1 MASSSL
7 RRNLDS
13 IPPRVLQ
20 IQQAIAP
27 LREEIRNHP
36 LYRSLRNADQ
46 VRVFLE
52 HHVYAVWDFMSL
64 LKSLQVELTRVRP
77 PWQPI
82 GDGLVRRFINEL
94 VLEEEY
100 DQIGERYISHLELYR
115 EAMQQAGADIHA
127 LDCLLQHCDSEAH
140 PWKSCPAPSAAQIF
154 VAQTWQ
160 WIEHGSLAAR
170 AAAFTFGREDMI
182 PAMFKEIVDQVNA
195 EHPGIF
201 DTFLVYLE
209 RHIELDGDSH
219 GPMAYHLLDVV
230 CGEDEQAWTDAEAAA
245 REALHARKQLWDALY
260 TQIQQAQQ
268 AAA

>member
-1 MASSSL
+1 MATSSL
-7 RRNLDS
+7 RRNLNS

-20 IQQAIAP
+20 IQQALAP

-77 PWQPI
+77 PWRPI

-94 VLEEEY
+94 VLEEES
-100 DQIGERYISHLELYR
+100 DQVGERYISHLELYR
-115 EAMQQAGADIHA
+115 EAMQQAGADTQA
-127 LDCLLQHCDSEAH
+127 LDCLLRHCDHDDH
-140 PWKSCPAPSAAQIF
+140 PWKPCPVPPAAQAF
-154 VAQTWQ
+154 VQQTWK
-160 WIEHGSLAAR
+160 WIEQGSLAAR

-182 PAMFKEIVDQVNA
+182 PTMFKEIVDQLNA
-195 EHPGIF
+195 EQPGVF

-230 CGEDEQAWTDAEAAA
+230 CANDEHAWADAEAAA
-245 REALHARKQLWDALY
+245 IEALQARKQLWDALY
-260 TQIQQAQQ
+260 QNLQETEQ

>member
-1 MASSSL
+1 MTTASL
-7 RRNLDS
+7 RRNLNS
-13 IPPRVLQ
+13 IPPRIQQ
-20 IQQAIAP
+20 IQKAVAP
-27 LREEIRNHP
+27 LHDEIRNHP
-36 LYRSLRNADQ
+36 LYRALRSADQ

-77 PWQPI
+77 PWRPV

-94 VLEEEY
+94 VLEEES
-100 DQIGERYISHLELYR
+100 DQVGERYISHLELYR

-127 LDCLLQHCDSEAH
+127 LDCLLAHCDAQNH
-140 PWKSCPAPSAAQIF
+140 PWESCPVPSAAQDF
-154 VAQTWQ
+154 VRQTWQ

-182 PAMFKEIVDQVNA
+182 PAMFKEIVDQLHA
-195 EHPGIF
+195 EHPGVF

-230 CGEDEQAWTDAEAAA
+230 CGEDDQAWADAEAAA
-245 REALHARKQLWDALY
+245 IEALRARKQLWDALY
-260 TQIQQAQQ
+260 AAIQQTQQ